1 MPDLPTQ
8 GSFHPEETFAPRTSF
23 NFQNLYHVLLD
34 KLWLIAIFLVI
45 ALLLAAAYLQR
56 APRLFSSTA
65 TLQVEQADQKVIA
78 IQKVQQEDL
87 RGLEVLRTIEQVLKS
102 RALLDRVVTANGL
115 DKDPRFVSPNLP
127 PPSRE
132 QLADA
137 LSRIIDVRLRRFTR
151 LIDVSVVHTSPQ
163 ITAEIANSLIR
174 EYMKQN
180 LEQYSDASQVASEF
194 LVEEARRLKKKL
206 EESEHALHAYREK
219 SKSVSLEQ
227 RQDIVNPKLKEL
239 SQRLTEAKSKR
250 IDWAAKLAQ
259 VKALGTNDEA
269 LLVLPVV
276 ATDPLIMNI
285 QANISKSESEFANLR
300 QRYKDKHPKYIQAS
314 SQLAEWRKELY
325 SAVRKIGQTVEVSYE
340 SAMAAEKELDK
351 AVVEQ
356 EAVALDLNR
365 QLIEYNVLTREVES
379 DKMFYD
385 AVNSRLKETSLAKE
399 LPSNIVRVVQKANP
413 PELPF
418 SPNKRKILILGAFAG
433 LFGGILVVVGLNAI
447 DRSVKTVDQAE
458 ELLQLAV
465 LSAIPEVKE
474 VKKDQ
479 SVLIVTEDAK
489 SPGAEAFRSL
499 RTSLR
504 MLGREE
510 DRRTFLFTSALPQE
524 GKTFCAANY
533 SLSLA
538 QQGHKTLLIDG
549 DLRRPAVEMAILGK
563 KNHHVGVTDY
573 LTGQKKLGDIIQTTK
588 HEFFSFISAGTTAP
602 NPAELL
608 AQRNFDSLIDEAL
621 LSFDRVIIDSAPIH
635 AVSDTLVMLNRVQTV
650 CLVIRACKTPA
661 GAAARAIQML
671 QKAGSL
677 PAGIV
682 LNRLPRRKGRG
693 YSYDPYYDYSYKGS
707 YAEKGV
713 YGAS

>member
-1 MPDLPTQ
+1 MSDSPR
-8 GSFHPEETFAPRTSF
+8 SFQPEETFAPKSAF
-23 NFQNLYHVLLD
+23 NFQSLYHVLLD

-65 TLQVEQADQKVIA
+65 TLQVEQGDQKVMN

-102 RALLDRVVTANGL
+102 RALLERVITSNRL
-115 DKDPRFVSPNLP
+115 DKDPRFVSTNLP

-132 QLADA
+132 QLANVLA
-137 LSRIIDVRLRRFTR
+137 GIIDVRLRRFTR
-151 LIDVSVVHTSPQ
+151 LIDVTVVHTSPQ
-163 ITAEIANSLIR
+163 LTAVMANSLIR

-180 LEQYSDASQVASEF
+180 LEQYSDASQVANEF
-194 LVEEARRLKKKL
+194 LLEEARRLKKKL

-259 VKALGTNDEA
+259 VKQLGTNDQA

-276 ATDPLIMNI
+276 ATDPVIMNI
-285 QANISKSESEFANLR
+285 QANISRAESEFANLR
-300 QRYKDKHPKYIQAS
+300 QRYKEKHPKYLQAA

-325 SAVRKIGQTVEVSYE
+325 SAVRKIGQTVAVSHE
-340 SAMAAEKELDK
+340 SALAAEKELDQ

-365 QLIEYNVLTREVES
+365 QLIEYNVLAREVES

-399 LPSNIVRVVQKANP
+399 LPSNIVRVVQNANP
-413 PELPF
+413 PEYPF
-418 SPNKRKILILGAFAG
+418 SPNKRKILLLGALAG
-433 LFGGILVVVGLNAI
+433 LLGGFLIVIALNAI

-465 LSAIPEVKE
+465 LSAIPEVKI
-474 VKKDQ
+474 KDHT
-479 SVLIVTEDAK
+479 VLVVAEDAK
-489 SPGAEAFRSL
+489 SPGAESFRSL

-538 QQGHKTLLIDG
+538 QQGLNTLLIDG
-549 DLRRPAVEMAILGK
+549 DLRRPAVENAIFGHK
-563 KNHHVGVTDY
+563 SQHAGVTDY
-573 LTGQKKLGDIIQTTK
+573 LTGQKKLSEIIQTTR
-588 HEFFSFISAGTTAP
+588 HEHFSFISAGTTAP

-608 AQRNFDSLIDEAL
+608 AQRNFDLLIDEAL
-621 LSFDRVIIDSAPIH
+621 LRFDRVIVDSAPIH
-635 AVSDTLVMLNRVQTV
+635 AVSDTLVMLNRIQTV
-650 CLVIRACKTPA
+650 CLVVRACKTPA
-661 GAAARAIQML
+661 GASARATQML
-671 QKAGSL
+671 QKAGAL
-677 PAGIV
+677 PAGVV

-693 YSYDPYYDYSYKGS
+693 YNYDPYYDYSFKGS

-713 YGAS
+713 YGA